1 MSNNKISSL
10 SDGDSSRDLGTP
22 ANGGLSSDAMAR
34 RRMLLKS
41 LSRGSAAVAAAAVP
55 MHTLASTGTI
65 TNIGKDGEAAIRCGI
80 SGMMS
85 SVHSRETFTQTCSGY
100 SPGKYKKIENWPN
113 YDPYT
118 NDATNSV
125 NGIAFNK
132 STNFNAI
139 FGGGVNSG
147 LLDIMEKKPSSVM
160 EKKSSSDEFHW
171 VCALLNAVGG
181 APASFYFPYTAS
193 QVVAFYKDTGP
204 YSKAQ
209 ALAFFKTY
217 MEVHP

>member
-10 SDGDSSRDLGTP
+10 PDGDSSRDLVTP
-22 ANGGLSSDAMAR
+22 ANGALSSDAMAR

-65 TNIGKDGEAAIRCGI
+65 TNIGKNGEAAVRCGI

-100 SPGKYKKIENWPN
+100 SPDKYKKIENWPKYN
-113 YDPYT
+113 RT
-118 NDATNSV
+118 TKDATNSV
-125 NGIAFNK
+125 NGFSFNK
-132 STNFNAI
+132 DTSFNAI
-139 FGGGVNSG
+139 FGGSNKSG
-147 LLDIMEKKPSSVM
+147 LLVIMNGNSN
-160 EKKSSSDEFHW
+160 SDEFHW
-171 VCALLNAVGG
+171 ICALLNAVGG
-181 APASFYFPYTAS
+181 APSSFYFPYTAS
-193 QVVAFYKDTGP
+193 QVVAFYKGTGP
-204 YSKAQ
+204 YTNAQ
-209 ALAFFKTY
+209 ALKFFKTF